1 MQLTQPTIHHVLY
14 VESDTLQ
21 IAKYG
26 FMCQQPKS
34 IWLELEYD
42 EERERLDCRLAE
54 LHKRGSIKL
63 YLVNAYSSG
72 DEYTLEELFDELDTI
87 DRMIV

>member
-1 MQLTQPTIHHVLY
+1 MQPTIHHVLY

-21 IAKYG
+21 TALYG

-34 IWLELEYD
+34 IWLELEDD
-42 EERERLDCRLAE
+42 EERKRLDYKLAE

-63 YLVNAYSSG
+63 YLVNACSDG
-72 DEYTLEELFDELDTI
+72 EECTLEELFDELDAI
-87 DRMIV
+87 DRVIA